1 MKQRMFTFATMLIA
15 AVVLSATQGF
25 PAITGRITANVPFS
39 FMVGNTM
46 LPAGEYEFSTPD
58 INLNYTL
65 MIRQMNGDRSI
76 IVQAMPVSLG
86 YRTAAKT
93 ELVFDRVGDQEFL
106 RRVWEEGLQTGDQ
119 FLEPKAEKE
128 MLAQAGESRLSHRID
143 AFPVRSQ

>member
-1 MKQRMFTFATMLIA
+1 MKQRLFTVAAMLVA

-25 PAITGRITANVPFS
+25 PVITDRITANVPFS

-46 LPAGEYEFSTPD
+46 LPAGEYEFSTPSV
-58 INLNYTL
+58 NLDYTL

-86 YRTAAKT
+86 YRTVPKT

-106 RRVWEEGLQTGDQ
+106 RQVWEAGLQTGDQ
-119 FLEPKAEKE
+119 FLEPKAERE
-128 MLAQAGESRLSHRID
+128 MLAQAGESPLSHRVD